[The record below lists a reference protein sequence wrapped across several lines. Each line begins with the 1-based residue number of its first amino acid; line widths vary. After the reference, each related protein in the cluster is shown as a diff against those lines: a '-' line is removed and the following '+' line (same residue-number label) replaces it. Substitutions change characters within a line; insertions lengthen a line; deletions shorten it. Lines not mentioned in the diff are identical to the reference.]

1 MQIDLGSLS
10 LTLGAGVVAF
20 LNPCGFVLL
29 PSYIAH
35 YLGSRKDSE
44 YKKWWTQGRRGL
56 GIGLVVS
63 AGFFTIFVAVG
74 LIITLLGTAVGQY
87 LPWAAV
93 AVGLGLLILGIRILL
108 GHAAEMPLISWAGR
122 FTRNAP
128 AASLWFYYLYGIGY
142 ALASSGCTL
151 PIFMIYVISPVL
163 SLGLLSGFLNFIA
176 YASGMAVMMLLL
188 SVGLAFSKGGLDRS
202 LPLRWALIGLSGPLA
217 LLILIALIQPG
228 MSPSWLMSL
237 YGENQLLLVILAPA
251 LILMLL
257 FQLWQWERGTRWLN
271 GLILLLAGSYLIYYQ
286 FKSGLLS

>member
-1 MQIDLGSLS
+1 MQIELGSLS
-10 LTLGAGVVAF
+10 LALGAGIVAF

-35 YLGSRKDSE
+35 YLGSQKDSE
-44 YKKWWTQGRRGL
+44 DRPWWTQGRRGL
-56 GIGLVVS
+56 GVGLTVS
-63 AGFFTIFVAVG
+63 AGFFTVFVVVG

-93 AVGLGLLILGIRILL
+93 AVGLALLSLGIRILL
-108 GHAAEMPLISWAGR
+108 GDATEMPLLSWASR

-128 AASLWFYYLYGIGY
+128 AASLWFYYLYGLGY
-142 ALASSGCTL
+142 AVASSGCTL
-151 PIFMIYVISPVL
+151 PIFMIYVLSPVL

-176 YASGMAVMMLLL
+176 YASGMTVMMLLL

-202 LPLRWALIGLSGPLA
+202 LPLRWALLGLSGPLA
-217 LLILIALIQPG
+217 LLILLALMQPG
-228 MSPSWLMSL
+228 ISPLTSL
-237 YGENQLLLVILAPA
+237 YGENQLLLMILAPA

-257 FQLWQWERGTRWLN
+257 FQLWRWERGRRWLN